1 MALDPEQL
9 ILEYDSGGVLAS
21 GVIRAGPLRL
31 FMLFGFNNKASAQYI
46 QVFDTR
52 AVPADAYVPA
62 LPPLLVAAT
71 SAFYYDL
78 GELGCRFLSGLSW
91 SNSSTF
97 ATKTIAS
104 ADCWVHA
111 VYTTLPQ

>member
-1 MALDPEQL
+1 MALDPEPL

-21 GVIRAGPLRL
+21 GVIRAGPTRL

-52 AVPADAYVPA
+52 AVPADGYVAA
-62 LPPLLVAAT
+62 LPPLYVAAT

-78 GELGCRFLSGLSW
+78 GELGCRFLSGLAW
-91 SNSSTF
+91 SNSSTL
-97 ATKTIAS
+97 TSKTIGS
-104 ADCWVHA
+104 ADVWIHA
-111 VYTTLPQ
+111 LYTALPY